1 MNKFEAFVEKHFQKI
16 AFFLLV
22 VIVFNTCGNP
32 VKPLNKR
39 VDSLTVKIDSMRVEL
54 NKKPS
59 TIDYQRVSLESYVTK
74 LDSKNRTS
82 EELKE
87 SISIHKQIDSLS
99 QK

>member
-1 MNKFEAFVEKHFQKI
+1 MNKFEELVNKHYRKT
-16 AFFLLV
+16 ALFLLV
-22 VIVFNTCGNP
+22 VILLNTCGNP

-39 VDSLTVKIDSMRVEL
+39 VDALNGKVDSMRIEL

-59 TIDYQRVSLESYVTK
+59 TIDYQRVSLEYYVTK

-99 QK
+99 KN